1 MIKPSTGIL
10 LMIHS
15 LSSKSYRLAIGFAL
29 FAMFFGS
36 GNLIFPLSI
45 GFYGEDHWVW
55 GSLGFMITG
64 VLLPFLG
71 IITMVSYKGDY
82 TRFFSA
88 LGEKGGFIF
97 AFALLTAWIPFGSG
111 PRCVVLSFANVENY
125 LYDTPLWLY
134 SFIYCVI
141 VCIISY
147 RKSAALDILGYVL
160 TPILL
165 LSLGA
170 VIYLGIQASPGYASG
185 DMTASGAFWHALTE
199 GYQTQDLIASFF
211 FASAI
216 IDIISSNA
224 KKGDCPVKIAFGS
237 SIVGIF
243 LLGVVYT
250 GLIVL
255 SASSGHLLNGLPKES
270 LLATVVDTYLP
281 PQLAF
286 TGSLAVAMACL
297 TTSIALTLVYSDFLE
312 KNFFNGKLSRGA
324 SILVTSLVVY
334 LFSLTGFDVIAAVIS
349 PCMQVF
355 YPCLIGLIIW
365 NMVIK
370 KYVLKGA
377 PEVGQ
382 VVTEAE

>member
-1 MIKPSTGIL
+1 
-10 LMIHS
+10 MIHS

-45 GFYGEDHWVW
+45 GFYGEEHWVW
-55 GSLGFMITG
+55 GSVGFMITG

-71 IITMVSYKGDY
+71 IITMVSYEGDY
-82 TRFFSA
+82 TKFFRV

-125 LYDTPLWLY
+125 LFDLPLWLY
-134 SFIYCVI
+134 SLVYCVI

-160 TPILL
+160 TPVLL
-165 LSLGA
+165 LSLAA
-170 VIYLGIQASPGYASG
+170 VIYLGIEASPGYSSG
-185 DMTASGAFWHALTE
+185 DMTASGAFWFALTE

-216 IDIISSNA
+216 IDIISTNA
-224 KKGDCPVKIAFGS
+224 RKGDCPVKIAFGS
-237 SIVGIF
+237 SIVGIL
-243 LLGVVYT
+243 LLGTVYT
-250 GLIVL
+250 GLIAL

-281 PQLAF
+281 AKFAF
-286 TGSLAVAMACL
+286 TGSLAVALACL
-297 TTSIALTLVYSDFLE
+297 TTSIALTLVYADFLE
-312 KNFFNGKLSRGA
+312 KNFFDGKLSRGA
-324 SILVTSLVVY
+324 SILVTSVVVY

-355 YPCLIGLIIW
+355 YPCLIGLIVW

-370 KYVLKGA
+370 KFLLRGTSRIR
-377 PEVGQ
+377 Q
-382 VVTEAE
+382 VAGKAD